1 MTNDQNQKNDQI
13 QMSGPPPHPEAIG
26 HWCLGFLWSF
36 GIGPL
41 SFARSE
47 GLPHP
52 HPDSVVQ
59 LAQTAGG
66 DEGARFESGKDLL
79 PPFLHAAE
87 LDFLGAS
94 SAVLDHKDL
103 GYARKS
109 AHRIERHDECGDF
122 AVEHQFAT
130 GI

>member
-13 QMSGPPPHPEAIG
+13 QMSGPPPHPDAIG

-87 LDFLGAS
+87 LDFLRS
-94 SAVLDHKDL
+94 
-103 GYARKS
+103 
-109 AHRIERHDECGDF
+109 E
-122 AVEHQFAT
+122 EHTSELQSQSNLVCRLLLEKKKKKKQHIDT
-130 GI
+130 D